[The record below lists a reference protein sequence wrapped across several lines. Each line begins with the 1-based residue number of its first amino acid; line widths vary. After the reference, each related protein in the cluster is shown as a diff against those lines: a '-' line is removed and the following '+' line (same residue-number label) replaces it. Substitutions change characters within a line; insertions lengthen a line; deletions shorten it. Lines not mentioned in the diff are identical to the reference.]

1 MFLFW
6 RLLDTL
12 ALWLDSRGLLYSKQE
27 LDQLKREAERKDPT
41 SKDKD
46 KDRLI
51 R

>member
-12 ALWLDSRGLLYSKQE
+12 ALWLDSRGLLYSKE
-27 LDQLKREAERKDPT
+27 EIEQLKRDAECKDPA
-41 SKDKD
+41 KD